1 MQDPMVL
8 VTHAASRR
16 VRHMRIATVAAIA
29 CVAFVAA
36 VSFGYQNSSAAVLA
50 AGDVTLCTDINYG
63 GVCKVIGP
71 GRCACT
77 ALMHHLQS
85 S

>member
-1 MQDPMVL
+1 
-8 VTHAASRR
+8 
-16 VRHMRIATVAAIA
+16 MRIATVAAIA

-36 VSFGYQNSSAAVLA
+36 VSFGYQNSSASVLA

-63 GVCKVIGP
+63 GRCVVVGP

-77 ALMHHLQS
+77 ALMRYVQS